1 MPAGSSSAPLLRT
14 MPDALRKSIFAVPFE
29 CLVAVA
35 THFVR
40 FGDDHA
46 FGGSANE
53 ALASLA
59 IGGSITIA
67 LVILHAFLTVG
78 STKVTGTIAR
88 TRVAALLPNG
98 PTIFT
103 LAAAVYYGIE
113 TLEGNG
119 GELGF
124 PTLVLA
130 LIAALVA
137 FSLLLLDDVV
147 QVLALPNHEF
157 GAVLGIVIP
166 DPGLVRSALVDVD
179 DLGNTVVLDRA
190 REEPPCRTTIAF
202 GGQQEVDRVALFIH
216 GTIPVTI
223 FPADLDIGF
232 VQAPTLA
239 DGTDTSFA
247 LPFTKGFL
255 QHRDQLDD
263 PALNRGMIDEQ
274 AALLHHLF
282 EIAQTQGV
290 GDVPPHA
297 EQHDVQ

>member
-1 MPAGSSSAPLLRT
+1 MSLSQHVELLNCGQTSPVVAHLPFADHVHKLDAAQNDSRT
-14 MPDALRKSIFAVPFE
+14 TKVLEALDWARDALD
-29 CLVAVA
+29 C
-35 THFVR
+35 T
-40 FGDDHA
+40 
-46 FGGSANE
+46 
-53 ALASLA
+53 
-59 IGGSITIA
+59 
-67 LVILHAFLTVG
+67 VI
-78 STKVTGTIAR
+78 
-88 TRVAALLPNG
+88 
-98 PTIFT
+98 
-103 LAAAVYYGIE
+103 
-113 TLEGNG
+113 
-119 GELGF
+119 
-124 PTLVLA
+124 
-130 LIAALVA
+130 
-137 FSLLLLDDVV
+137 LLDDVV
-147 QVLALPNHEF
+147 QVLALPNHDF

-239 DGTDTSFA
+239 DSTDASFA

-263 PALNRGMIDEQ
+263 PAVNRGMIDEQ

-297 EQHDVQ
+297 EQHDV